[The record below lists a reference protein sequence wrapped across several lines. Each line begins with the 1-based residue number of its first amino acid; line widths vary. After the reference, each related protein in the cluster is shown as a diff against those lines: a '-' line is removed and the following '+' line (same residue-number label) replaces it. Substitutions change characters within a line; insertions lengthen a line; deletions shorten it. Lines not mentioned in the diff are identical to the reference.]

1 MTDDSVHSNE
11 PTETSP
17 SNEDAISGPNHDVSF
32 REAFWVWVQVAAYS
46 FGGPA
51 GQIGVMHKL
60 LVSQKRWI
68 SERRFLHAMN
78 YTMLLPGPEAQQ
90 LATYIGWLL
99 HKTKGGIVAGTL
111 FILPGFVSILV
122 LSILYA
128 EFREVTTVEAIFFGL
143 QAAVLAIVVEALLRI
158 GSRALANAAMVA
170 IAAGAFIGIFVF
182 DILFPII
189 ILAAG
194 LVGFFGHRY
203 APEVFTVITGHGSN
217 DDEDYEGAE
226 AVETLDKES
235 ESILDDQGEPVA
247 SDESETETVI
257 SDEIVADHERP
268 STWRAVR
275 VAAFWGSLWFGP
287 LVGLYLVLGAG
298 HIFTQEGIF
307 FSQVAVVTFGGAY
320 AVLAYIAQEA
330 VATYGWLEPGEMIDG
345 LGMAETTPGPLVQ
358 VVQFVG
364 FMGAYRNPGMLD
376 PLVAGILGSVVV
388 TWVTFVP
395 CFLFIFLG
403 APYIEYLRGKES
415 LTAALS
421 GITAAVVGII
431 LNLAAWFGLHVLFED
446 HWTYDGYGMDL
457 LVPFFETLD
466 VAALVI
472 VVGSFVL
479 IFRFKQ
485 GMLRTLAMAMAAGLF
500 YHLVLLA

>member
-1 MTDDSVHSNE
+1 MTDDSGHSSDPTDTVS
-11 PTETSP
+11 PTE
-17 SNEDAISGPNHDVSF
+17 DAVSVSDHDVSF

-60 LVSQKRWI
+60 LVTQKRWI

-99 HKTKGGIVAGTL
+99 HRTKGGIVAGSL
-111 FILPGFVSILV
+111 FILPGFVSILA

-128 EFREVTTVEAIFFGL
+128 EFRDVTTVEAIFFGL
-143 QAAVLAIVVEALLRI
+143 QAAVLAIVAEALLRI
-158 GSRALANAAMVA
+158 GSRALANGAMVV
-170 IAAGAFIGIFVF
+170 IAAGAFVGIFVF
-182 DILFPII
+182 DILFPFI

-194 LVGFFGHRY
+194 LLGFVGHRY
-203 APEVFTVITGHGSN
+203 YPDAFTVITGHSTDESSEAGDAVSDGS
-217 DDEDYEGAE
+217 
-226 AVETLDKES
+226 ETEPIVRDK
-235 ESILDDQGEPVA
+235 GEPVA
-247 SDESETETVI
+247 ADESETDPVI
-257 SDEIVADHERP
+257 SDELVADHERP
-268 STWRAVR
+268 SSWQAVR
-275 VAAFWGSLWFGP
+275 VSAFWGTLWFGP
-287 LVGLYLVLGAG
+287 LLVLYLVLGAG

-330 VATYGWLEPGEMIDG
+330 VVTYGWLQPGEMIDG

-431 LNLAAWFGLHVLFED
+431 LNLAVWFGLHVLFED
-446 HWTYDGYGMDL
+446 HWTYDGFGMTL

-472 VVGSFVL
+472 VVGSFVM
-479 IFRFKQ
+479 IFRLKQ
-485 GMLRTLAMAMAAGLF
+485 GMLRTLGVAMAAGVF
-500 YHLVLLA
+500 YHVVMLG